1 VKRPSQPNRHDRALE
16 RPNADSIRIRTATVD
31 DAAAIAEIY
40 NQGIDDRVA
49 TYETR
54 RRSAEDQQ
62 AWLQAIAGRY
72 PAVVAQIDG
81 EIIGWAGAGRYRDRE
96 CYRGIGE
103 FSMYVHR
110 DWRHRGVGD
119 LLVAALVSEAEGLGL
134 WKLLSRIF
142 TFNEASRALCRKHG
156 FREVGVYQKHAR
168 LDGRWLDVVIVERLI
183 PSNLK
188 LVRRVPRDVG
198 SAKISAADRL
208 RHARVARTAR
218 AMEEGAGEAPF
229 SKEPA

>member
-1 VKRPSQPNRHDRALE
+1 MKQRSQRNRRNRTLE
-16 RPNADSIRIRTATVD
+16 RPKVDGILLRTATAE

-40 NQGIDDRVA
+40 NQGIEDRVA

-81 EIIGWAGAGRYRDRE
+81 EIIGWAGAGPYRDRE

-110 DWRHRGVGD
+110 DWRRRGVGD
-119 LLVAALVSEAEGLGL
+119 LLLAGLISEAERLGL

-142 TFNEASRALCRKHG
+142 PFNEASRALCRKHG
-156 FREVGVYQKHAR
+156 FREVGVYEKHAR

-183 PSNLK
+183 SANLNAVS
-188 LVRRVPRDVG
+188 L
-198 SAKISAADRL
+198 
-208 RHARVARTAR
+208 
-218 AMEEGAGEAPF
+218 
-229 SKEPA
+229 

>member
-1 VKRPSQPNRHDRALE
+1 MKLRSQPNQRNRTRE
-16 RPNADSIRIRTATVD
+16 RPNVDGVQIRTAIAD

-40 NQGIDDRVA
+40 NQGIEDRVA
-49 TYETR
+49 TYETS

-62 AWLQAIAGRY
+62 AWLQSIAGRY
-72 PAVVAQIDG
+72 PAVVAQIDD
-81 EIIGWAGAGRYRDRE
+81 EIVGWAGAGPYRNRE

-103 FSMYVHR
+103 FSMYVRR
-110 DWRHRGVGD
+110 DWRGRGVGSV
-119 LLVAALVSEAEGLGL
+119 LVAALISEAERLGL

-183 PSNLK
+183 PANL
-188 LVRRVPRDVG
+188 D
-198 SAKISAADRL
+198 SA
-208 RHARVARTAR
+208 T
-218 AMEEGAGEAPF
+218 F
-229 SKEPA
+229 